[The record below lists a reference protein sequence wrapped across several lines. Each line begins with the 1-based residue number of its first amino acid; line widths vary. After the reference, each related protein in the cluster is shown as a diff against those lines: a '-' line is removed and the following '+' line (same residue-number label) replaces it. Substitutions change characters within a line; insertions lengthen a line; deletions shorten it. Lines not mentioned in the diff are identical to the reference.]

1 MNISLL
7 EARFF
12 FENKGGGGGG
22 GGGGVGVGVYFGP
35 MISNVNDILSTNP
48 GKFQFL
54 K

>member
-12 FENKGGGGGG
+12 FENKGK
-22 GGGGVGVGVYFGP
+22 GGVGVGEGVGVYFGP

>member
-1 MNISLL
+1 MKISIL
-7 EARFF
+7 EASFF
-12 FENKGGGGGG
+12 FENM
-22 GGGGVGVGVYFGP
+22 GGVGVGEGVGVYFGP

>member
-12 FENKGGGGGG
+12 FENKGGGVGGG
-22 GGGGVGVGVYFGP
+22 EGVGVYFGP
-35 MISNVNDILSTNP
+35 MISNVNGILSTNP

>member
-12 FENKGGGGGG
+12 FVNKGGGGGG
-22 GGGGVGVGVYFGP
+22 GGLGVYFGP

>member
-7 EARFF
+7 EARFL
-12 FENKGGGGGG
+12 FENKGGVGGGE
-22 GGGGVGVGVYFGP
+22 GVGVYFGP

-48 GKFQFL
+48 RKFQFL

>member
-12 FENKGGGGGG
+12 FENKGGV
-22 GGGGVGVGVYFGP
+22 GVGEGVGVYFGP

-48 GKFQFL
+48 RKFQFL

>member
-12 FENKGGGGGG
+12 FENKGGGA
-22 GGGGVGVGVYFGP
+22 VGVGEGVAVYFGP

-48 GKFQFL
+48 RKFQFL